1 MIRETIEL
9 AGEILSVI
17 LFMAVLILG
26 GMVVIGVIQ

>member
-9 AGEILSVI
+9 AGEILSVL
-17 LFMAVLILG
+17 LFMAVLILA